1 MSHQQLNDIFEQYTA
16 VLYAAA
22 KRMFDKRNP
31 QYSDKVQDLVILAYE
46 EFIRK
51 GNEGNIMDLPLVIY
65 YMKLRRQEVQIEM
78 RGYSRTNKTDV
89 FNKRNYYEGKL
100 ELHSINNPVFEC
112 GGDTYADIMRDGDR
126 NEESLAFEID
136 LKEKVSHL
144 SPKEN
149 TILEMKINGF
159 TEEEIARSLAVQ
171 IHTVKNT
178 LIRIS
183 SIITGISSTQLT
195 FQF

>member
-51 GNEGNIMDLPLVIY
+51 GNEGNIMDLPLIIY
-65 YMKLRRQEVQIEM
+65 YMKLRKNEVQLEM
-78 RGYSRTNKTDV
+78 RGYSRTHKTDV

-100 ELHSINNPVFEC
+100 ELHSINNPVFEG
-112 GGDTYADIMRDGDR
+112 GGDTYAEIIQDGEDG
-126 NEESLAFEID
+126 EESLTYEID
-136 LKEKVSHL
+136 LKATISKL
-144 SPKEN
+144 TPKEKS
-149 TILEMKINGF
+149 ILEMKINGF

-178 LIRIS
+178 LTRLS
-183 SIITGISSTQLT
+183 SIITCRSSTQLT
-195 FQF
+195 FHF

>member
-46 EFIRK
+46 EFVRK

-65 YMKLRRQEVQIEM
+65 YMKIRKKEVQLEM

-112 GGDTYADIMRDGDR
+112 GGDTYAEIIQNGDDD
-126 NEESLAFEID
+126 EESLTFEID
-136 LKEKVSHL
+136 LKERVEKL
-144 SPKEN
+144 SPKEK
-149 TILEMKINGF
+149 TILELKVAGF
-159 TEEEIARSLAVQ
+159 ADKEIARSLAVQ

-178 LIRIS
+178 LTRLS
-183 SIITGISSTQLT
+183 SIITCRSSTQLT
-195 FQF
+195 FHF

>member
-1 MSHQQLNDIFEQYTA
+1 MSHQQLNEIFEKYTA
-16 VLYAAA
+16 QLYAAA
-22 KRMFDKRNP
+22 KRMIDNRNP
-31 QYSDKVQDLVILAYE
+31 QYDDKVQDLVILAYE

-51 GNEGNIMDLPLVIY
+51 GNEGNIIDLPLIIY
-65 YMKLRRQEVQIEM
+65 YMKLRKNEVQLEM
-78 RGYSRTNKTDV
+78 RGYSRTHKTDV

-100 ELHSINNPVFEC
+100 ELHSINNPVFEG
-112 GGDTYADIMRDGDR
+112 GGDTYAEIIQDGEDG
-126 NEESLAFEID
+126 EESLTFEID
-136 LKEKVSHL
+136 LKERVTKL
-144 SPKEN
+144 SPKEKS
-149 TILEMKINGF
+149 ILELKVAGF

-195 FQF
+195 FHF

>member
-22 KRMFDKRNP
+22 KRMIDKRNP

-51 GNEGNIMDLPLVIY
+51 GNDGNIMDLPLVIY
-65 YMKLRRQEVQIEM
+65 YMKLRRKEVQLEM
-78 RGYSRTNKTDV
+78 RGYSRTHKTDV

-112 GGDTYADIMRDGDR
+112 GGDTYGDIIQDGND
-126 NEESLAFEID
+126 NDTSIAFEID
-136 LKEKVSHL
+136 LKGKL
-144 SPKEN
+144 SKLTPKEKS
-149 TILEMKINGF
+149 IIEMKINGF
-159 TEEEIARSLAVQ
+159 TEEEIANSLELQ
-171 IHTVKNT
+171 IYTVKNALT
-178 LIRIS
+178 RIS
-183 SIITGISSTQLT
+183 SIFTGRPSTQLT
-195 FQF
+195 FHF